1 MTIISVMIAITMM
14 AGVML
19 ALEVEVV
26 VETIPRLEELF
37 ITAEEDIAVV
47 TVAKRAECVERAREV
62 TVPKAVKLV
71 AIVVRTHA
79 C

>member
-1 MTIISVMIAITMM
+1 MM
-14 AGVML
+14 AMMVVVMMMVMVE
-19 ALEVEVV
+19 LELEVV
-26 VETIPRLEELF
+26 VETILRLEELF